1 MRGNRGNTS
10 EFSPSNIL
18 FTIAIAWAAVAA
30 SAKDSLRDLADK
42 QGILLGA
49 AAGTAFFGRDSTV
62 FKTHLK
68 QEFNALVAEYQMKF
82 GQLQPTRGDFNWAGP
97 DRMLAYADSNHM
109 KLRGHC
115 LVWHKEAAWLETT
128 SFTKEEMFAILK
140 EHILTVVGRYKGRI
154 PQWDVVNEAI
164 SNNPD
169 STYRDTFLFR
179 RMGIE
184 FIDSCFRWARQ
195 ADPDVQLFYN
205 DYWNEG
211 LGVKSDKVYDLLK
224 GLKDRGVP
232 VDGVGLQCH
241 FRYDSLPSFADM
253 DTNVKRLTALGLKVA
268 FTEVDFRVP
277 VPAAPDALE
286 KQKEDYQ
293 GTLQVCLANPAC
305 KTFMIWGVTDAYSWI
320 PASYPG
326 WGAGL
331 LLDAAYAPKPA
342 YDGIWTALGGVSDGI
357 RVPGPPLR
365 NAPAPFMPGWFG
377 PDWRDALGRERAPR

>member
-1 MRGNRGNTS
+1 MRRNQGHIGGFTLPAFLILLVAS
-10 EFSPSNIL
+10 FAPTPS
-18 FTIAIAWAAVAA
+18 T
-30 SAKDSLRDLADK
+30 AKESLRDLADK
-42 QGILLGA
+42 QGILFGA

-62 FKTHLK
+62 FKANLEK
-68 QEFNALVAEYQMKF
+68 EFNALVAEYQMKF
-82 GQLQPTRGDFNWAGP
+82 GQLQPTRGDFNWAAG
-97 DRMLAYADSNHM
+97 DRMLAFADTNRM

-128 SFTKEEMFAILK
+128 TFTKEEMFAILK

-179 RMGIE
+179 RMGNE

-211 LGVKSDKVYDLLK
+211 LGPKSDKVYNLLK

-253 DTNVKRLTALGLKVA
+253 DTNIKRLAQLGLKVA
-268 FTEVDFRVP
+268 FTEVDYRILL
-277 VPAAPDALE
+277 PATPEALE

-293 GTLQVCLANPAC
+293 GTLQVCLANPNC
-305 KTFMIWGVTDAYSWI
+305 KTFVIWGVTDAYSWI

-331 LLDAAYAPKPA
+331 LLDSAYAPKPA
-342 YDGIWTALGGVSDGI
+342 YDGIWTGLGGVSDGI
-357 RVPGPPLR
+357 LVPGTPLR
-365 NAPAPFMPGWFG
+365 GARPFFPGWFG
-377 PDWRDALGRERAPR
+377 TGSWDALGRALGRR